1 MINKKK
7 SYLALNI
14 ILIFFMIELL
24 ILPIKVQAASNISI
38 NLKAPI
44 HEGVIEDKDWLLQ
57 ECFLLILC
65 LIFKDHIASA
75 TFIS

>member
-44 HEGVIEDKDWLLQ
+44 HEGVIEDKELNIDG
-57 ECFLLILC
+57 EIE
-65 LIFKDHIASA
+65 S
-75 TFIS
+75 IS